1 VLCRGPKPAILS
13 RAQSRVSTDPRLR
26 LETGADIRNRAGDI
40 SRARCFS
47 IPPFPILKSGDMLTH
62 SMNPEIQKAVE
73 AGKIPTSSVATLEQ
87 LVEGACVTHK
97 SWGFGRIAGID
108 FLLNQVRIDFA
119 SKTGHLMQLEYAA
132 QSLTPI
138 EPDHILSRIAHGADA
153 VRLEANN
160 DPVAFTASVLAD
172 YGNKRTQDEFTRIL
186 VPALFSEAEF
196 KRWWDGA
203 KKLLKKDGHFSF
215 PAKKTDPIVFQSESV
230 SHADQHLSAFQQAR
244 QPKDQI
250 VALEKILRHAKDFAA
265 LAPQLQTV
273 LENAE
278 EAARKNLKLKT
289 AECLTLIIL
298 RDEIVERAEGVR
310 RGPDALTLP
319 AILLE
324 EQRNLTALLEEIPA
338 AKLKR
343 ALAAFQEAFGEDW
356 SAKALS
362 LVSRGSTRL
371 VAEAARLLQE
381 HGKTAELRTSL
392 DRSIR
397 DHSISSAALTWL
409 CDKKERNKKDGEFRT
424 LLHPRVV
431 SALLSAL
438 ERDQF
443 NENRDRKLHD
453 LLVGDEGLLPE
464 LIANAEVEEVR
475 EAMRKLLLSPVFEDL
490 NKRSLLGR
498 FVRAYPELE
507 ALISGE
513 REEKQESLVVSWES
527 LQRRQEE
534 YEEIINKKI
543 PENTRDIA
551 EAAAHGDLKENA
563 EFKAAKETQRMLGR
577 RRADLEKEIMTAR
590 GTDFANAD
598 IAQVSIGTSV
608 RIRNAGTSTEETFHI
623 LGAWDGDVE
632 KGIISY
638 KAPIARALIG
648 HKLGESVELAT
659 DRGST
664 SVEIISIEAWN
675 KGGN

>member
-1 VLCRGPKPAILS
+1 
-13 RAQSRVSTDPRLR
+13 
-26 LETGADIRNRAGDI
+26 
-40 SRARCFS
+40 
-47 IPPFPILKSGDMLTH
+47 MLAH

-73 AGKIPTSSVATLEQ
+73 AGKIPNSAVATLEK

-108 FLLNQVRIDFA
+108 FLLNQVRIDFS
-119 SKTGHLMQLEYAA
+119 SKAGHLMQLEYAA

-138 EPDHILSRIAHGADA
+138 EPGHILSRIALDAPA
-153 VRLEANN
+153 VRAEANA
-160 DPVAFTASVLAD
+160 DPVAFTASVLAN
-172 YGNKRTQDEFTRIL
+172 YGNKRTQDELTRIL
-186 VPALFSEAEF
+186 VPALFTEGDF
-196 KRWWDGA
+196 KRWWETA

-215 PAKKTDPIVFQSESV
+215 PAKKTDPLVYRSESV
-230 SHADQHLSAFQQAR
+230 SHADQHLAAFQQAR
-244 QPKDQI
+244 QLRDQI
-250 VALEKILRHAKDFAA
+250 VALEKILRDAEYFGE
-265 LAPQLQTV
+265 LLPQLQSV

-278 EAARKNLKLKT
+278 EAARRNLKLKT
-289 AECLTLIIL
+289 AECLTLITL
-298 RDEIVERAEGVR
+298 RDEIVDRTKGLR

-324 EQRNLTALLEEIPA
+324 EQRNLTSLLEEIPA

-343 ALAAFQEAFGEDW
+343 ALGAFQEAFGEDW
-356 SAKALS
+356 SAKALL
-362 LVSRGSTRL
+362 LVTRGSTRL

-381 HGKTAELRTSL
+381 HGKTSELRTAL

-409 CDKKERNKKDGEFRT
+409 CDKKERNKKDGEFRS

-453 LLVGDEGLLPE
+453 LLVGDEGLLPD
-464 LIANAEVEEVR
+464 LLANAEVEEVR

-507 ALISGE
+507 SLISGE

-577 RRADLEKEIMTAR
+577 RRADLEREIMTAR

-598 IAQVSIGTSV
+598 TAQVSIGTSV
-608 RIRNAGTSTEETFHI
+608 RIRNTESGGEETFHI
-623 LGAWDGDVE
+623 LGAWDGDVD

-648 HKLGESVELAT
+648 HKLGESVELANEKGGAT
-659 DRGST
+659 
-664 SVEIISIEAWN
+664 VQIISIEAWN
-675 KGGN
+675 KGGNDLQ

>member
-1 VLCRGPKPAILS
+1 MVA
-13 RAQSRVSTDPRLR
+13 
-26 LETGADIRNRAGDI
+26 
-40 SRARCFS
+40 
-47 IPPFPILKSGDMLTH
+47 H

-73 AGKIPTSSVATLEQ
+73 AGKIPNAAVATLER

-108 FLLNQVRIDFA
+108 FLLNQVRIDFS
-119 SKTGHLMQLEYAA
+119 SKAGHLMQLEYAA

-138 EPDHILSRIAHGADA
+138 EPDHILSRIALDAPA
-153 VRLEANN
+153 VRAEANA
-160 DPVAFTASVLAD
+160 DPVTFTASVLAN
-172 YGNKRTQDEFTRIL
+172 YGNKRTQDELTRIL
-186 VPALFSEAEF
+186 VPALFTEADF
-196 KRWWDGA
+196 KRWWETA

-215 PAKKTDPIVFQSESV
+215 PAKKTDPIVYRSESV
-230 SHADQHLSAFQQAR
+230 SHADQHLAAFQQAR
-244 QPKDQI
+244 QLKDQI
-250 VALEKILRHAKDFAA
+250 FALEKILRDAEDFGE
-265 LAPQLQTV
+265 LLPQLQSV

-278 EAARKNLKLKT
+278 EAARRNLKLKT
-289 AECLTLIIL
+289 AECLTLITL
-298 RDEIVERAEGVR
+298 RDEIVDRTKGLR

-324 EQRNLTALLEEIPA
+324 EQRNLTSLLEEIPA

-343 ALAAFQEAFGEDW
+343 ALGAFQEAFGEDW
-356 SAKALS
+356 STKALL
-362 LVSRGSTRL
+362 LVTRGSTRL

-381 HGKTAELRTSL
+381 HGKTSELRTAL

-409 CDKKERNKKDGEFRT
+409 CDKKERNKKEGEFRS

-453 LLVGDEGLLPE
+453 LLVGDEGLLPD
-464 LIANAEVEEVR
+464 LLANAEVEEVR

-507 ALISGE
+507 SLISGD

-577 RRADLEKEIMTAR
+577 RRADLEREIMTAR

-598 IAQVSIGTSV
+598 TAQVSIGTSV
-608 RIRNAGTSTEETFHI
+608 RLRNTENGSEETFHI

-648 HKLGESVELAT
+648 HKQGESVELAT
-659 DRGST
+659 EKDGAT
-664 SVEIISIEAWN
+664 VQIISIEAWH
-675 KGGN
+675 KGGNDLQ

>member
-1 VLCRGPKPAILS
+1 
-13 RAQSRVSTDPRLR
+13 
-26 LETGADIRNRAGDI
+26 
-40 SRARCFS
+40 
-47 IPPFPILKSGDMLTH
+47 MLTH

-73 AGKIPTSSVATLEQ
+73 AGKISTSSVATLEQ

-97 SWGFGRIAGID
+97 SWGFGRIAGVD
-108 FLLNQVRIDFA
+108 FLLNQVRIDFTTKA
-119 SKTGHLMQLEYAA
+119 GHLMQLEYAA
-132 QSLTPI
+132 QSLVPI
-138 EPDHILSRIAHGADA
+138 EPDHILSRIALDAPA
-153 VRLEANN
+153 VRAEANA
-160 DPVAFTASVLAD
+160 DPVAFTASVLSN
-172 YGNKRTQDEFTRIL
+172 YGNKRTQEEFTRLL
-186 VPALFSEAEF
+186 VPAVFSEADF
-196 KRWWDGA
+196 KRWWEGA

-215 PAKKTDPIVFQSESV
+215 PAKKTDPIVYRSESV
-230 SHADQHLSAFQQAR
+230 SHAEQHLASFRQAR
-244 QPKDQI
+244 QLKEQI
-250 VALEKILRHAKDFAA
+250 VALEKILRDAEDFAE
-265 LAPQLQTV
+265 LTPQLQSV
-273 LENAE
+273 LEIAE
-278 EAARKNLKLKT
+278 EAARRNLKLKT
-289 AECLTLIIL
+289 AECLTLITL
-298 RDEIVERAEGVR
+298 RDEVVDRAKGVR
-310 RGPDALTLP
+310 RGADALTLP

-324 EQRNLTALLEEIPA
+324 EQRNLNSLLEEIPA

-343 ALAAFQEAFGEDW
+343 ALSAFQEAFGEDW

-381 HGKTAELRTSL
+381 HGKTSELRTAL

-397 DHSISSAALTWL
+397 DHSITSAALTWL
-409 CDKKERNKKDGEFRT
+409 CDKKERNKKESEFRT

-453 LLVGDEGLLPE
+453 LLVGDEGLLPD
-464 LIANAEVEEVR
+464 LISDAEVEEVR

-507 ALISGE
+507 SLISGD

-543 PENTRDIA
+543 PENSRDIA

-577 RRADLEKEIMTAR
+577 RRADLEREIMTAR
-590 GTDFANAD
+590 GTDFANPD
-598 IAQVSIGTSV
+598 TAQVSIGTSV
-608 RIRNAGTSTEETFHI
+608 SIRDSEAGGVETYHI

-648 HKLGESVELAT
+648 HKLGESVELPT
-659 DRGST
+659 EKGNR
-664 SVEIISIEAWN
+664 SVEILSIEAWN

>member
-1 VLCRGPKPAILS
+1 
-13 RAQSRVSTDPRLR
+13 
-26 LETGADIRNRAGDI
+26 
-40 SRARCFS
+40 
-47 IPPFPILKSGDMLTH
+47 
-62 SMNPEIQKAVE
+62 MNPEIQKAVE
-73 AGKIPTSSVATLEQ
+73 AGKIPNSAVATLEK

-97 SWGFGRIAGID
+97 SWGFGKIAGVD
-108 FLLNQVRIDFA
+108 FLLNQVRIDFS
-119 SKTGHLMQLEYAA
+119 SKAGHLMQLEYAA

-138 EPDHILSRIAHGADA
+138 APDHILSKIALDA
-153 VRLEANN
+153 PAVLAEANA
-160 DPVAFTASVLAD
+160 DPVAFTSSVLGS
-172 YGNKRTQDEFTRIL
+172 YGNKRTQDELTRTL
-186 VPALFSEAEF
+186 VPALFNEEEF
-196 KRWWDGA
+196 KRWWEKA

-215 PAKKTDPIVFQSESV
+215 PAKKTDPIVYQSESV
-230 SHADQHLSAFQQAR
+230 SHADQHLAAFQQAR
-244 QPKDQI
+244 QLKDQI
-250 VALEKILRHAKDFAA
+250 VALEKIVRDAEYFGDL
-265 LAPQLQTV
+265 LPQLQSV

-278 EAARKNLKLKT
+278 EAARRNLKLKT
-289 AECLTLIIL
+289 AECLTLITL
-298 RDEIVERAEGVR
+298 RDEIVDRTKGLR
-310 RGPDALTLP
+310 RGFDALTLP

-324 EQRNLTALLEEIPA
+324 EQRNLTSLLEEIPA
-338 AKLKR
+338 ARLKR
-343 ALAAFQEAFGEDW
+343 ALGAFQEAFGEDW

-362 LVSRGSTRL
+362 LVARGSTRL

-381 HGKTAELRTSL
+381 HGKTSELRTAL

-409 CDKKERNKKDGEFRT
+409 CDKKERNKKEAEFRD

-453 LLVGDEGLLPE
+453 LLVGDEGLLPD
-464 LIANAEVEEVR
+464 LLANAEVEEVR

-507 ALISGE
+507 SLISGD

-527 LQRRQEE
+527 LQRRQAE

-577 RRADLEKEIMTAR
+577 RRADLEREIMTAR
-590 GTDFANAD
+590 GTDFASAD
-598 IAQVSIGTSV
+598 TAQVSIGTSV
-608 RIRNAGTSTEETFHI
+608 QIRNAETGSEETFHI

-659 DRGST
+659 EKGGST
-664 SVEIISIEAWN
+664 VEIISIEAWN
-675 KGGN
+675 RSGNGLQ

>member
-1 VLCRGPKPAILS
+1 MVLR
-13 RAQSRVSTDPRLR
+13 
-26 LETGADIRNRAGDI
+26 
-40 SRARCFS
+40 
-47 IPPFPILKSGDMLTH
+47 

-73 AGKIPTSSVATLEQ
+73 AGKIPASSVATLEQ

-108 FLLNQVRIDFA
+108 FLLNQVRIDFT
-119 SKTGHLMQLEYAA
+119 SKAGHLMQLEYAA
-132 QSLTPI
+132 QSLVPI
-138 EPDHILSRIAHGADA
+138 EPDHILSRIALDAPA
-153 VRLEANN
+153 VRAEANN
-160 DPVAFTASVLAD
+160 DPVAFTASVLAN
-172 YGNKRTQDEFTRIL
+172 YGNKRTQEEFTRLL
-186 VPALFSEAEF
+186 VPALFSEGDF
-196 KRWWDGA
+196 KRWWEGA

-215 PAKKTDPIVFQSESV
+215 PAKKTDPIVFRSESV
-230 SHADQHLSAFQQAR
+230 SHADQHLAAFRQAR
-244 QPKDQI
+244 QLKDQI
-250 VALEKILRHAKDFAA
+250 VALEKILRDAEDFADK
-265 LAPQLQTV
+265 APLLQSV
-273 LENAE
+273 LEIAE
-278 EAARKNLKLKT
+278 DAARKNLKLKT
-289 AECLTLIIL
+289 AECLTLITL
-298 RDEIVERAEGVR
+298 RDEIVDRVKGVR
-310 RGPDALTLP
+310 RGADALTLP

-324 EQRNLTALLEEIPA
+324 EQRNLHSLLEEIPA

-343 ALAAFQEAFGEDW
+343 TLAAFQEAFGEDW

-362 LVSRGSTRL
+362 LVNRGSTRL
-371 VAEAARLLQE
+371 VAESARLLQE
-381 HGKTAELRTSL
+381 HGKTNELRTAL

-409 CDKKERNKKDGEFRT
+409 CDKKERNKKDSEFKG

-453 LLVGDEGLLPE
+453 LLVGDEGLLPD
-464 LIANAEVEEVR
+464 LLANAEVEEVR

-507 ALISGE
+507 SLISGD

-527 LQRRQEE
+527 LQRRQQE

-577 RRADLEKEIMTAR
+577 RRADLEREIMTAR
-590 GTDFANAD
+590 GTDFANPD
-598 IAQVSIGTSV
+598 TAQVSIGTSV
-608 RIRNAGTSTEETFHI
+608 SIRHNSNGEVETYHI

-648 HKLGESVELAT
+648 HKVGETVELPT
-659 DRGST
+659 EKGT
-664 SVEIISIEAWN
+664 QGIEVVSIEAWN

>member
-1 VLCRGPKPAILS
+1 
-13 RAQSRVSTDPRLR
+13 
-26 LETGADIRNRAGDI
+26 
-40 SRARCFS
+40 
-47 IPPFPILKSGDMLTH
+47 
-62 SMNPEIQKAVE
+62 MNPEIQKAVE
-73 AGKIPTSSVATLEQ
+73 AGKIPNAAVATLER

-108 FLLNQVRIDFA
+108 FLLNQVRIDFS
-119 SKTGHLMQLEYAA
+119 SKAGHLMQLEYAA

-138 EPDHILSRIAHGADA
+138 EPDHILSRIALDAPA
-153 VRLEANN
+153 VRAEANA
-160 DPVAFTASVLAD
+160 DPVTFTASVLAN
-172 YGNKRTQDEFTRIL
+172 YGNKRTQDELTRIL
-186 VPALFSEAEF
+186 VPALFTEADF
-196 KRWWDGA
+196 KRWWETA

-215 PAKKTDPIVFQSESV
+215 PAKKTDPIVYRSESV
-230 SHADQHLSAFQQAR
+230 SHADQHLAAFQQAR
-244 QPKDQI
+244 QLKDQI
-250 VALEKILRHAKDFAA
+250 FALEKILRDAEDFGE
-265 LAPQLQTV
+265 LLPQLQSV

-278 EAARKNLKLKT
+278 EAARRNLKLKT
-289 AECLTLIIL
+289 AECLTLITL
-298 RDEIVERAEGVR
+298 RDEIVDRTKGLR

-324 EQRNLTALLEEIPA
+324 EQRNLTSLLEEIPA

-343 ALAAFQEAFGEDW
+343 ALGAFQEAFGEDW
-356 SAKALS
+356 STKALL
-362 LVSRGSTRL
+362 LVTRGSTRL

-381 HGKTAELRTSL
+381 HGKTSELRTAL

-409 CDKKERNKKDGEFRT
+409 CDKKERNKKEGEFRS

-453 LLVGDEGLLPE
+453 LLVGDEGLLPD
-464 LIANAEVEEVR
+464 LLANAEVEEVR

-507 ALISGE
+507 SLISGD

-577 RRADLEKEIMTAR
+577 RRADLEREIMTAR

-598 IAQVSIGTSV
+598 TAQVSIGTSV
-608 RIRNAGTSTEETFHI
+608 RLRNTDNGSEETFHI

-648 HKLGESVELAT
+648 HKQGESVELAT
-659 DRGST
+659 EKDGAT
-664 SVEIISIEAWN
+664 VQIISIEAWH
-675 KGGN
+675 KGGNDLQ

>member
-1 VLCRGPKPAILS
+1 
-13 RAQSRVSTDPRLR
+13 
-26 LETGADIRNRAGDI
+26 
-40 SRARCFS
+40 
-47 IPPFPILKSGDMLTH
+47 MLAH

-73 AGKIPTSSVATLEQ
+73 AGKIPNSAVATLEK

-108 FLLNQVRIDFA
+108 FLLNQVRIDFS
-119 SKTGHLMQLEYAA
+119 SKAGHLMQLEYAA

-138 EPDHILSRIAHGADA
+138 EPGHILSRIALDAPA
-153 VRLEANN
+153 VRAEANA
-160 DPVAFTASVLAD
+160 DPVAFSASVLAN
-172 YGNKRTQDEFTRIL
+172 YGNKRTQDELTRIL
-186 VPALFSEAEF
+186 VPALFTEGDF
-196 KRWWDGA
+196 KRWWETA

-215 PAKKTDPIVFQSESV
+215 PAKKTDPLVYRSESV
-230 SHADQHLSAFQQAR
+230 SHADQHLAAFQQAR
-244 QPKDQI
+244 QLRDQI
-250 VALEKILRHAKDFAA
+250 VALEKILRDAEYFGE
-265 LAPQLQTV
+265 LLPQLQSV

-278 EAARKNLKLKT
+278 EAARRNLKLKT
-289 AECLTLIIL
+289 AECLTLITL
-298 RDEIVERAEGVR
+298 RDEIVDRTKGLR

-324 EQRNLTALLEEIPA
+324 EQRNLTSLLEEIPA

-343 ALAAFQEAFGEDW
+343 ALGAFQEAFGEDW
-356 SAKALS
+356 SAKALL
-362 LVSRGSTRL
+362 LVTRGSTRL

-381 HGKTAELRTSL
+381 HGKTSELRTAL

-409 CDKKERNKKDGEFRT
+409 CDKKERNKKDGEFRS

-453 LLVGDEGLLPE
+453 LLVGDEGLLPD
-464 LIANAEVEEVR
+464 LLANAEVEEVR

-507 ALISGE
+507 SLISGE

-577 RRADLEKEIMTAR
+577 RRADLEREIMTAR

-598 IAQVSIGTSV
+598 TAQVSIGTSV
-608 RIRNAGTSTEETFHI
+608 RIRNTESGGEETFHI
-623 LGAWDGDVE
+623 LGAWDGDVD

-648 HKLGESVELAT
+648 HKLGESVELANEKGGAT
-659 DRGST
+659 
-664 SVEIISIEAWN
+664 VEIISIEAWN
-675 KGGN
+675 KGGNDLQ

>member
-1 VLCRGPKPAILS
+1 MVA
-13 RAQSRVSTDPRLR
+13 
-26 LETGADIRNRAGDI
+26 
-40 SRARCFS
+40 
-47 IPPFPILKSGDMLTH
+47 H

-73 AGKIPTSSVATLEQ
+73 AGKIPNAAVATLER

-108 FLLNQVRIDFA
+108 FLLNQVRIDFS
-119 SKTGHLMQLEYAA
+119 SKAGHLMQLEYAA

-138 EPDHILSRIAHGADA
+138 EPDHILSRIALDAPA
-153 VRLEANN
+153 VRAEANA
-160 DPVAFTASVLAD
+160 DPVTFTASVLAN
-172 YGNKRTQDEFTRIL
+172 YGNKRTQDELTRIL
-186 VPALFSEAEF
+186 VPALFTEADF
-196 KRWWDGA
+196 KRWWETA

-215 PAKKTDPIVFQSESV
+215 PAKKTDPIVYRSESV
-230 SHADQHLSAFQQAR
+230 SHADQHLAAFQQAR
-244 QPKDQI
+244 QLKDQI
-250 VALEKILRHAKDFAA
+250 FALEKILRDAEDFGE
-265 LAPQLQTV
+265 LLPQLQSV

-278 EAARKNLKLKT
+278 EAARRNLKLKT
-289 AECLTLIIL
+289 AECLTLITL
-298 RDEIVERAEGVR
+298 RDEIVDRTKGLR

-324 EQRNLTALLEEIPA
+324 EQRNLTSLLEEIPA

-343 ALAAFQEAFGEDW
+343 ALGAFQEAFGEDW
-356 SAKALS
+356 STKALL
-362 LVSRGSTRL
+362 LVTRGSTRL

-381 HGKTAELRTSL
+381 HGKTSELRTAL

-409 CDKKERNKKDGEFRT
+409 CDKKERNKKEGEFRS

-453 LLVGDEGLLPE
+453 LLVGDEGLLPD
-464 LIANAEVEEVR
+464 LLANAEVEEVR

-507 ALISGE
+507 SLISGD

-577 RRADLEKEIMTAR
+577 RRADLEREIMTAR

-598 IAQVSIGTSV
+598 TAQVSIGTSV
-608 RIRNAGTSTEETFHI
+608 RLRNTDNGSEETFHI

-648 HKLGESVELAT
+648 HKQGESVELAT
-659 DRGST
+659 EKDGAT
-664 SVEIISIEAWN
+664 VQIISIEAWH
-675 KGGN
+675 KGGNDLQ

>member
-1 VLCRGPKPAILS
+1 
-13 RAQSRVSTDPRLR
+13 
-26 LETGADIRNRAGDI
+26 
-40 SRARCFS
+40 
-47 IPPFPILKSGDMLTH
+47 
-62 SMNPEIQKAVE
+62 MNPEIQKAVE
-73 AGKIPTSSVATLEQ
+73 AGKIPNSAVATLEK

-108 FLLNQVRIDFA
+108 FLLNQVRIDFS
-119 SKTGHLMQLEYAA
+119 SKAGHLMQLEYAA

-138 EPDHILSRIAHGADA
+138 EPGHILSRIALDAPA
-153 VRLEANN
+153 VRAEANA
-160 DPVAFTASVLAD
+160 DPVAFTASVLAN
-172 YGNKRTQDEFTRIL
+172 YGNKRTQDELTRIL
-186 VPALFSEAEF
+186 VPALFTEGDF
-196 KRWWDGA
+196 KRWWETA

-215 PAKKTDPIVFQSESV
+215 PAKKTDPLVYRSESV
-230 SHADQHLSAFQQAR
+230 SHADQHLAAFQQAR
-244 QPKDQI
+244 QLRDQI
-250 VALEKILRHAKDFAA
+250 VALEKILRDAEYFGE
-265 LAPQLQTV
+265 LLPQLQSV

-278 EAARKNLKLKT
+278 EAARRNLKLKT
-289 AECLTLIIL
+289 AECLTLITL
-298 RDEIVERAEGVR
+298 RDEIVDRTKGLR

-324 EQRNLTALLEEIPA
+324 EQRNLTSLLEEIPA

-343 ALAAFQEAFGEDW
+343 ALGAFQEAFGEDW
-356 SAKALS
+356 SAKALL
-362 LVSRGSTRL
+362 LVTRGSTRL

-381 HGKTAELRTSL
+381 HGKTSELRTAL

-409 CDKKERNKKDGEFRT
+409 CDKKERNKKDGEFRS

-453 LLVGDEGLLPE
+453 LLVGDEGLLPD
-464 LIANAEVEEVR
+464 LLANAEVEEVR

-507 ALISGE
+507 SLISGE

-577 RRADLEKEIMTAR
+577 RRADLEREIMTAR

-598 IAQVSIGTSV
+598 TAQVSIGTSV
-608 RIRNAGTSTEETFHI
+608 RIRNTESGGEETFHI
-623 LGAWDGDVE
+623 LGAWDGDVD

-648 HKLGESVELAT
+648 HKLGESVELANEKGGAT
-659 DRGST
+659 
-664 SVEIISIEAWN
+664 VQIISIEAWN
-675 KGGN
+675 KGGNDLQ

>member
-1 VLCRGPKPAILS
+1 
-13 RAQSRVSTDPRLR
+13 
-26 LETGADIRNRAGDI
+26 
-40 SRARCFS
+40 
-47 IPPFPILKSGDMLTH
+47 
-62 SMNPEIQKAVE
+62 MNPEIQKAVE
-73 AGKIPTSSVATLEQ
+73 AGKIPNAAVATLER

-108 FLLNQVRIDFA
+108 FLLNQVRIDFS
-119 SKTGHLMQLEYAA
+119 SKAGHLMQLEYAA

-138 EPDHILSRIAHGADA
+138 EPDHILSRIALDAPA
-153 VRLEANN
+153 VRAEANA
-160 DPVAFTASVLAD
+160 DPVTFTASVLAN
-172 YGNKRTQDEFTRIL
+172 YGNKRTQDELTRIL
-186 VPALFSEAEF
+186 VPALFTEADF
-196 KRWWDGA
+196 KRWWETA

-215 PAKKTDPIVFQSESV
+215 PAKKTDPIVYRSESV
-230 SHADQHLSAFQQAR
+230 SHADQHLAAFQQAR
-244 QPKDQI
+244 QLKDQI
-250 VALEKILRHAKDFAA
+250 FALEKILRDAEDFGE
-265 LAPQLQTV
+265 LLPQLQSV

-278 EAARKNLKLKT
+278 EAARRNLKLKT
-289 AECLTLIIL
+289 AECLTLITL
-298 RDEIVERAEGVR
+298 RDEIVDRTKGLR

-324 EQRNLTALLEEIPA
+324 EQRNLTSLLEEIPA

-343 ALAAFQEAFGEDW
+343 ALGAFQEAFGEDW
-356 SAKALS
+356 STKALL
-362 LVSRGSTRL
+362 LVTRGSTRL

-381 HGKTAELRTSL
+381 HGKTSELRTAL

-409 CDKKERNKKDGEFRT
+409 CDKKERNKKEGEFRS

-453 LLVGDEGLLPE
+453 LLVGDEGLLPD
-464 LIANAEVEEVR
+464 LLANAEVEEVR

-507 ALISGE
+507 SLISGD

-577 RRADLEKEIMTAR
+577 RRADLEREIMTAR

-598 IAQVSIGTSV
+598 TAQVSIGTSV
-608 RIRNAGTSTEETFHI
+608 RLRNTENGSEETFHI

-648 HKLGESVELAT
+648 HKQGESVELAT
-659 DRGST
+659 EKDGAT
-664 SVEIISIEAWN
+664 VQIISIEAWH
-675 KGGN
+675 KGGNDLQ

>member
-1 VLCRGPKPAILS
+1 
-13 RAQSRVSTDPRLR
+13 
-26 LETGADIRNRAGDI
+26 
-40 SRARCFS
+40 
-47 IPPFPILKSGDMLTH
+47 MLPN
-62 SMNPEIQKAVE
+62 SMNLEIQKAVE
-73 AGKIPTSSVATLEQ
+73 AGKIPTSAVATLEQ

-97 SWGFGRIAGID
+97 SWGFGRIAAVD
-108 FLLNQVRIDFA
+108 FLLNQVRIDFT
-119 SKTGHLMQLEYAA
+119 SKAGHVMQLEYAA
-132 QSLTPI
+132 ESLVPI
-138 EPDHILSRIAHGADA
+138 EADHILSRIALDAPA
-153 VRLEANN
+153 VRAEANA
-160 DPVAFTASVLAD
+160 DPVAFTAAVLAN
-172 YGNKRTQDEFTRIL
+172 YGNKRTQDEFTRLL
-186 VPALFSEAEF
+186 VPALFTEGEF

-203 KKLLKKDGHFSF
+203 KKLLKKDGHFAF
-215 PAKKTDPIVFQSESV
+215 PVKKTGPIVYRSESV
-230 SHADQHLSAFQQAR
+230 SHADQHLASFQHAR
-244 QPKDQI
+244 QLKDQI
-250 VALEKILRHAKDFAA
+250 VALEKILRDAEDFGN
-265 LAPQLQTV
+265 LLPQLQSVIET
-273 LENAE
+273 AE
-278 EAARKNLKLKT
+278 EAARRNLKLKT
-289 AECLTLIIL
+289 AECLTIITL
-298 RDEIVERAEGVR
+298 RDEIVDRAKGLR

-324 EQRNLTALLEEIPA
+324 EQRNLTSLLEEIPA

-362 LVSRGSTRL
+362 LVGRGSTRL

-381 HGKTAELRTSL
+381 HGKTAELRTTL

-409 CDKKERNKKDGEFRT
+409 CDKKERNKKEGEFRS

-453 LLVGDEGLLPE
+453 LLVGDEGLLPD
-464 LIANAEVEEVR
+464 LLANAEVEEVR

-507 ALISGE
+507 VLISGD
-513 REEKQESLVVSWES
+513 REEKQESLVVSWDS

-543 PENTRDIA
+543 PENTREIS

-577 RRADLEKEIMTAR
+577 RRADLEREIMTAR

-598 IAQVSIGTSV
+598 TAQVSIGTTVS
-608 RIRNAGTSTEETFHI
+608 IRDVKTGALETFHI

-648 HKLGESVELAT
+648 HKLAEVIEMPTDKGELNA
-659 DRGST
+659 
-664 SVEIISIEAWN
+664 EIISIEAWN